1 MMAAALFEHHTLT
14 NFLTNNQHNN
24 WVGTPIEKYVGL
36 STKNKGVYGEMAV
49 ELHMSNEGCTVRL
62 PENPGHD
69 RIFDD
74 IKTEIKFSVANSP
87 KENRNGPYKGRKMI
101 NPDQF
106 TFNHIAE
113 KKDWARLIFCGV
125 NPSLDNPNVLWPHPS
140 AQPPELRMFWM
151 HKADFVRYMA
161 GPNKKSRLFS
171 RQQGGE
177 GGSNDDYM
185 LAGSNKFQKLINLPF
200 VYPIEKWGL

>member
-1 MMAAALFEHHTLT
+1 MMMSTLFEHQALIS
-14 NFLTNNQHNN
+14 FLDSNQHNN
-24 WVGTPIEKYVGL
+24 WIGTPIEKYVGL

-49 ELHMSNEGCTVRL
+49 EQYMSNEGCVVRV
-62 PENPGHD
+62 PQNPGHD

-87 KENRNGPYKGRKMI
+87 KVRHDGPHKGRKMI
-101 NPDQF
+101 HPEQF

-113 KKDWARLIFCGV
+113 KKDWSRLIFCGV
-125 NPSLDNPNVLWPHPS
+125 NPSLDNPNVLWASPETR
-140 AQPPELRMFWM
+140 PPELRMFWM

-161 GPNKKSRLFS
+161 GPNRKSRLFS

-185 LAGSNKFQKLINLPF
+185 LAGSIKFQKLINLPF